1 VALGVLDV
9 DGVSESALA
18 TFRTQVTGTT
28 AFRATAGQTWRVTL
42 ASAGSHTLK
51 LRASKTANTAG
62 TLQVQ
67 STHTTLSVQ
76 GNFD

>member
-1 VALGVLDV
+1 
-9 DGVSESALA
+9 
-18 TFRTQVTGTT
+18 
-28 AFRATAGQTWRVTL
+28 L